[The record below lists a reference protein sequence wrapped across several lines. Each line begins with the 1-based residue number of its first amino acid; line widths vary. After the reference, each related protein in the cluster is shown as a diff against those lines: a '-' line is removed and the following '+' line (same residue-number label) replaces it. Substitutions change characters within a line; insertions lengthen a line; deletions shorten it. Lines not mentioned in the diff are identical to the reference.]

1 MNSTHASGAVPGKT
15 SRPVGAAVFV
25 VESPWINLLQRAMST
40 IRRVVQSDR
49 LRDQIYQLLRE
60 DLHGGAIPAGSRLV
74 ELELAERY
82 GVSRTPVR
90 EALFQLAREGL
101 VVRTDRGYSLIKDTP
116 QDFLQRMEVR
126 LLLDPPLA
134 EHAARYGSDEQIETL
149 AQAYAKMQKAAE
161 TSKFSAFVT
170 AAHQFRTALL
180 DMSHNTALSR
190 VCAVLEDQFLLV
202 RNEYYKEAANRSIS
216 VHRDGLLL
224 EAIRSR
230 DVKGAGRAAKEYIE
244 MLIETHSQAP
254 VRPARRKSANATS
267 PRQA

>member
-1 MNSTHASGAVPGKT
+1 
-15 SRPVGAAVFV
+15 
-25 VESPWINLLQRAMST
+25 MST
-40 IRRVVQSDR
+40 TRRVVQSDR

-101 VVRTDRGYSLIKDTP
+101 AVRTDRGYSLIKDTP

-126 LLLDPPLA
+126 LLLDSPLA
-134 EHAARYGSDEQIETL
+134 EHAAKYGSDDQIDALT
-149 AQAYAKMQKAAE
+149 QAHEKMKKAAE

-170 AAHQFRTALL
+170 AAHQFRTTLL
-180 DMSHNTALSR
+180 EMSHNAALSR

-202 RNEYYKEAANRSIS
+202 RNEYYKDEANRSIS
-216 VHRDGLLL
+216 VHHDGLLL
-224 EAIRSR
+224 EAIRCR
-230 DVKGAGRAAKEYIE
+230 DVKGAGRAAKEYVE
-244 MLIETHSQAP
+244 MLIGTHAQAP
-254 VRPARRKSANATS
+254 SRPAQKKTAKATA
-267 PRQA
+267 PTRP